1 MFMAYEPELPAFAA
15 SGRHKLR
22 DCDWTGSY
30 HCAVGTAAST
40 IPSPCPDGGD
50 LRTLRDAGD
59 FIAGLPKREHDTFA
73 WRAAIQA
80 LMLVAEHGG
89 DTMLPRIG
97 IMRALYPGGM
107 ARRRA
112 GSAKEAGEALPDRSM
127 RTARRWWWRRCP
139 VTAPQCAVISK
150 AATDAGR
157 GPLTLLVGGKATVGS
172 TFEGLHT
179 PRIILTRITLSA
191 RSSRKPV
198 VEQDHANG
206 KERQSHC

>member
-1 MFMAYEPELPAFAA
+1 
-15 SGRHKLR
+15 
-22 DCDWTGSY
+22 
-30 HCAVGTAAST
+30 
-40 IPSPCPDGGD
+40 
-50 LRTLRDAGD
+50 LRDAGD

-127 RTARRWWWRRCP
+127 RTARR
-139 VTAPQCAVISK
+139 
-150 AATDAGR
+150 
-157 GPLTLLVGGKATVGS
+157 
-172 TFEGLHT
+172 
-179 PRIILTRITLSA
+179 
-191 RSSRKPV
+191 
-198 VEQDHANG
+198 
-206 KERQSHC
+206 

>member
-107 ARRRA
+107 APTPRRKRKRSRRSA
-112 GSAKEAGEALPDRSM
+112 TGSFDEDGASMMVTSLPRHRTTMCGDFESSHRCRTRS
-127 RTARRWWWRRCP
+127 TYIARRW
-139 VTAPQCAVISK
+139 
-150 AATDAGR
+150 
-157 GPLTLLVGGKATVGS
+157 
-172 TFEGLHT
+172 
-179 PRIILTRITLSA
+179 
-191 RSSRKPV
+191 
-198 VEQDHANG
+198 
-206 KERQSHC
+206 